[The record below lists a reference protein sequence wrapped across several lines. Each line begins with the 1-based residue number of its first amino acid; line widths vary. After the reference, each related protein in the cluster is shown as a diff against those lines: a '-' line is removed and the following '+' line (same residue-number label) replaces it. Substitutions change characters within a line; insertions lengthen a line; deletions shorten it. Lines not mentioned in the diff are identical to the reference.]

1 LKANHGVVLRLRSM
15 RRRDFI
21 IGIAGS
27 AGALPLTAQA
37 QQPTMPVVGFLSGA
51 TFETMR
57 EYVAAFKRGLAEVE
71 FIEGRNVRIE
81 YRWAEHQNDRLPALA
96 ADLVRREV
104 SIIVAGATTPGALAA
119 KAATQTIPIV
129 FFVGTDP
136 IKVGLV
142 ASLAHPGGNITGITV
157 LNVELIAKSIELA
170 HQLMPVGTTIAVLVN
185 PANAPQTA
193 TERAIVQDT
202 ARVLDARLMILTA
215 TNPSEIEAAFATL
228 VNERLGA
235 LVVSGEN
242 FFLSQRKLLVE
253 RAARHAVPTI
263 YPYREFVLAGGLMAY
278 GTDFSDAFR
287 QIGINTGR
295 ILTGQKAADLPVQQ
309 VTKIEL
315 TINLKVAKALGL
327 TIPVPLLGRADEV
340 IE

>member
-1 LKANHGVVLRLRSM
+1 M
-15 RRRDFI
+15 RRREFMTLL
-21 IGIAGS
+21 GGTA
-27 AGALPLTAQA
+27 AWPLLARA
-37 QQPTMPVVGFLSGA
+37 QQSAAVPVIGFLSGA

-57 EYVAAFKRGLAEVE
+57 DYVGAFKRGLAEVE
-71 FIEGRNVRIE
+71 FIDGRNLAIE
-81 YRWAEHQNDRLPALA
+81 YRWAEHHNDRLPALA
-96 ADLVRREV
+96 VDLVRQQV
-104 SIIVAGATTPGALAA
+104 AVIVAGASTPGALAA

-136 IKVGLV
+136 VKVGLV

-170 HQLMPVGTTIAVLVN
+170 HQLMPAGTTIAVLVN

-193 TERAIVQDT
+193 TETTIVQDT
-202 ARVLDARLMILTA
+202 ARVLGARLMVLTA
-215 TNPSEIEAAFATL
+215 TNPGEIESA
-228 VNERLGA
+228 VGNRSQEQLGA

-242 FFLSQRKLLVE
+242 FFSTQRNLLVE
-253 RAARHAVPTI
+253 LAARHAVPTI
-263 YPYREFVLAGGLMAY
+263 YPYREFVLAGGLMSY
-278 GTDFSDAFR
+278 GTDFSGAFR

-295 ILTGQKAADLPVQQ
+295 ILKGEKASDLPVQQ
-309 VTKIEL
+309 ITKIEL
-315 TINLKVAKALGL
+315 TINLKVAKALDL